1 MSSVCYINGRFLTQ
15 PITGVQR
22 YAGETTKALDLM
34 IESEEIVSDDI
45 SFCLLVPQGPLRPLT
60 LKHIPTKQVGHLS
73 GHLWEQIELPW
84 YAHDGFLVNLCNAA
98 PIVKKRQAVA
108 IHDAG
113 VFVCPES
120 YSFAFRTWYRFML
133 RAAARQSAVVIT
145 GSAFS
150 RDEITQHT
158 GVPSAKIQI
167 VQGGCNHVDGVP
179 GDDTLITRIGL
190 SGRPFLLAVSSLSP
204 RKNFQ
209 AVIDA
214 VGRLGEVGFDV
225 VVAGAANPK
234 VFGRTKLTASDRIR
248 FLGEVNDAE
257 LPALYKKAAAFIYPS
272 LYEGFGLPP
281 LEAMRLGCPVIVS
294 DIPPHREVC
303 GEAAV
308 YCNPHDIQNIANQ
321 IMNIMSDADLR
332 RRYADLGRTRADVF
346 TWQKSAER
354 MYRIL
359 KNAIIGTFP

>member
-22 YAGETTKALDLM
+22 YAGEIIKALDLM
-34 IESEEIVSDDI
+34 IGSARIASDQI
-45 SFCLLVPQGPLRPLT
+45 SFRLLVPPSPLRTPT
-60 LKHIPTKQVGHLS
+60 PAHIPTRQVGHTS

-84 YAHDGFLVNLCNAA
+84 YARDGFLLNLCNAA
-98 PIVKKRQAVA
+98 PIVSKRQAV
-108 IHDAG
+108 IIYDAG
-113 VFVCPES
+113 VFACPDS

-133 RAAARQSAVVIT
+133 RAAGKRSAVVIT
-145 GSAFS
+145 ASAFS
-150 RDEITQHT
+150 REEITDRV
-158 GVPSAKIQI
+158 GIPLPKIRI
-167 VQGGCNHVDGVP
+167 ISGGCNHVDGLS
-179 GDDTLITRIGL
+179 GDDTRIAGSGL

-214 VGRLGEVGFDV
+214 MATLGEVGFDV
-225 VVAGAANPK
+225 VLAVTANPK
-234 VFGRTKLTASDRIR
+234 IFGRMKLRVSDRIR

-257 LPALYKKAAAFIYPS
+257 LTALYRRATAFIYPS

-303 GEAAV
+303 GEAAI
-308 YCNPHDIQNIANQ
+308 YCDPHDIRNIADRIIQ
-321 IMNIMSDADLR
+321 IMSDADLR
-332 RRYADLGRTRADVF
+332 RRYAELGRARANVF
-346 TWQKSAER
+346 TWQKSAAEL
-354 MYRIL
+354 YRIL
-359 KNAIIGTFP
+359 EKAIVGTSS

>member
-1 MSSVCYINGRFLTQ
+1 MT
-15 PITGVQR
+15 
-22 YAGETTKALDLM
+22 EALDLM
-34 IESEEIVSDDI
+34 IGSEEIASDDI
-45 SFCLLVPQGPLRPLT
+45 SFCLLVPRGPLRPLT
-60 LKHIPTKQVGHLS
+60 LTHIPTKQVGRLK

-84 YAHDGFLVNLCNAA
+84 YARDGFLANLCNAA
-98 PIVKKRQAVA
+98 PIFKKRQAVA

-113 VFVCPES
+113 VFACPGS

-133 RAAARQSAVVIT
+133 HAAGRRSAMVIT
-145 GSAFS
+145 GSTFS
-150 RDEITQHT
+150 RDELEQHT

-167 VQGGCNHVDGVP
+167 IRGGCNHVNGVIC
-179 GDDTLITRIGL
+179 DDTLITRIGL

-214 VGRLGEVGFDV
+214 VGRLGNVGFDV

-234 VFGRTKLTASDRIR
+234 IFGRMKLTASDRIR

-257 LPALYKKAAAFIYPS
+257 LTALYKKAAAFIYPS

-303 GEAAV
+303 GEAAI
-308 YCNPHDIQNIANQ
+308 YCDPRDIQNIADR
-321 IMNIMSDADLR
+321 IIAVMSDADLR
-332 RRYADLGRTRADVF
+332 RQYTELGRVRADVF
-346 TWQKSAER
+346 TWQKSAAEL
-354 MYRIL
+354 YRIL
-359 KNAIIGTFP
+359 KNAIVGPSP